1 MYHYHE
7 IDTQSYSTWPGG
19 TSTHGAQL
27 RQLQVGD
34 EGHPRRA
41 PVPRRHRPP
50 RLFLNPQMSAIDSEN
65 WSGDELLG
73 SNFTSVSGTFTVPT
87 PNNDET

>member
-1 MYHYHE
+1 
-7 IDTQSYSTWPGG
+7 
-19 TSTHGAQL
+19 
-27 RQLQVGD
+27 
-34 EGHPRRA
+34 
-41 PVPRRHRPP
+41 
-50 RLFLNPQMSAIDSEN
+50 MSAIDSEN